1 MSEQHNRIR
10 SSTSTFHCRC
20 ICDLLKWL
28 RLLSTKIYGFLLSI
42 LDQDSHAWGF
52 VIYTGR
58 AGLEGLSWA
67 VVLCLVPGCLL
78 VGLQRIVPS
87 MSAAPHAVMLATVVR
102 MLFVTGGVVLLRAI
116 RPELLTMEFAACLVI
131 SYLAALAA
139 ESYYLLRL
147 VNPVPE
153 STQEP
158 N

>member
-1 MSEQHNRIR
+1 M
-10 SSTSTFHCRC
+10 TSPNQSPDQQPVRWPVRQ
-20 ICDLLKWL
+20 LLG
-28 RLLSTKIYGFLLSI
+28 LSGVLAVVWIVLAVPI
-42 LDQDSHAWGF
+42 
-52 VIYTGR
+52 VIYSGS
-58 AGLEGLSWA
+58 AGLEGLCWA
-67 VVLCLVPGCLL
+67 VILCLVPGCLV
-78 VGLQRIVPS
+78 VGLQEIVPS

-116 RPELLTMEFAACLVI
+116 RPELLTMEFVACLVI

>member
-1 MSEQHNRIR
+1 M
-10 SSTSTFHCRC
+10 TSPNQQPDQQPDRWPVRQ
-20 ICDLLKWL
+20 LLG
-28 RLLSTKIYGFLLSI
+28 LSVVLAVVWIVLAVPI
-42 LDQDSHAWGF
+42 
-52 VIYTGR
+52 VIYTSR
-58 AGLEGLSWA
+58 VGLEGLSWA
-67 VVLCLVPGCLL
+67 VILCLVPGCLV